1 MSETLGQ
8 SSEVDLVEARVA
20 AMDAMLASGKT
31 LMAKVDQ
38 FYEEHGLAA
47 GMGEQMLTGI
57 EVPEE
62 HRHLF
67 RRLFA
72 EFRMIE
78 QRLDE
83 LDPTSARPSPVA
95 VGARAIGNR
104 FRI

>member
-1 MSETLGQ
+1 
-8 SSEVDLVEARVA
+8 
-20 AMDAMLASGKT
+20 MDAMLANGKA
-31 LMAKVDQ
+31 LISKVDQ
-38 FYEEHGLAA
+38 FYQEHGLSS
-47 GMGEQMLTGI
+47 GMGEEVLTGTQ
-57 EVPEE
+57 VPEE
-62 HRHLF
+62 HRHVF